1 MEALT
6 CGLSKDKVGS
16 ETVFVLSLHAS
27 CFILDVLES
36 SWNLKCNIFVCFN
49 VVVFLLICLRNIM
62 V

>member
-6 CGLSKDKVGS
+6 SGLSKDKVGS

-36 SWNLKCNIFVCFN
+36 SWNLECNIFLYVLMWLCFCSSVCGT
-49 VVVFLLICLRNIM
+49 
-62 V
+62 